1 MLVVINLTISL
12 VLGLAALILPLLVK
26 KRKHS

>member
-12 VLGLAALILPLLVK
+12 VLGLAALILPLLLK

>member
-1 MLVVINLTISL
+1 MLVVINLKICL
-12 VLGLAALILPLLVK
+12 VLGLAALIRPLLLK

>member
-1 MLVVINLTISL
+1 MLVVINLTICL
-12 VLGLAALILPLLVK
+12 VLGLAALILPLLLK